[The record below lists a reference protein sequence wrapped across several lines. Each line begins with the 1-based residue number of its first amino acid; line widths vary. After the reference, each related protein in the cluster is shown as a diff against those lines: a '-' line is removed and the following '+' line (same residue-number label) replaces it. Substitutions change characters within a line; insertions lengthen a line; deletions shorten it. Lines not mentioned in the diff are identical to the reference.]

1 MSLHADVDR
10 IGRETLYTLVDRIDP
25 GGRTGIAN
33 ALSLRL
39 AEATSAIA
47 ATDAVD
53 RALVGTFARDGY
65 LPCGRAFDER
75 QVAEIRAHLDKCP
88 VYDGHVIEHSDR
100 RPETVEALAQRT
112 HLAAYDYRSTITAP
126 HFLSLANDPRLLAIA
141 EGYLGCVPTLY
152 SLHAWWSFGGRNSR
166 ARLTQAFHRDPDD
179 FRFCVL
185 FVYLTDVTT
194 DADGPHQMIRS
205 SHLVEGV
212 EAQLEAL
219 RRRGEPVEPGSASR
233 FFVGQGYE
241 VEADLGV
248 DRLFADATVTI
259 RGPAGTGFLV
269 DTYGL
274 HRGLQP
280 RQGRRL
286 VAWARYGFGPNNGS
300 VRGPGYPV
308 PRRDLNCVLGD
319 DDRTRYINRLLV
331 DFN

>member
-1 MSLHADVDR
+1 MSLLADVDR
-10 IGRETLYTLVDRIDP
+10 IGRETLYTLIDRVDP
-25 GGRTGIAN
+25 GGRAGIAN
-33 ALSLRL
+33 ELSFRL
-39 AEATSAIA
+39 AEATRTIA
-47 ATDAVD
+47 APDAVD
-53 RALVGTFARDGY
+53 RAVVGAFARDGY
-65 LPCGRAFDER
+65 LPCGQAFDAR
-75 QVAEIRAHLDKCP
+75 QVAEIRAHLDGCP

-100 RPETVEALAQRT
+100 RPDTVEALARRT

-126 HFLSLANDPRLLAIA
+126 HLLTLANDPRLLAIA

-152 SLHAWWSFGGRNSR
+152 SVHAWWSFGGRDTR

-185 FVYLTDVTT
+185 FLYLTDVAS

-205 SHLVEGV
+205 SHQLEGV
-212 EAQLEAL
+212 QAFLESL
-219 RRRGEPVEPGSASR
+219 RQRGEPVDPGSASR
-233 FFVGQGYE
+233 FFSGQGYE
-241 VEADLGV
+241 AEAELGV

-280 RQGRRL
+280 AQGRRL

-308 PRRDLNCVLGD
+308 PRRELTCMLGD
-319 DDRTRYINRLLV
+319 DPRTRYVNRLLV
-331 DFN
+331 DFG